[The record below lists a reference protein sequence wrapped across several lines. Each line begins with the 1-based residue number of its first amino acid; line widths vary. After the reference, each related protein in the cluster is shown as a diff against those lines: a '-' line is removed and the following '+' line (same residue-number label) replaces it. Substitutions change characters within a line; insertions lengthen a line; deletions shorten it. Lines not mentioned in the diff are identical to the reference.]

1 LSSGI
6 HNGLI
11 AEIYGS
17 RALAEHCTFCEILKN
32 EKTASY
38 IYEDNRTIAI
48 LDIRPINEGHTLV
61 IPKKH
66 YENLYEIPDEEVAYL
81 FKIVKKVAS
90 AVKKATN
97 ADGISIF
104 QNNGRAAG
112 QVIFHVHVHIIPRY
126 EGQRSHRLRYDA
138 SREKLD
144 EVARK
149 IRNQLTLST

>member
-1 LSSGI
+1 MS
-6 HNGLI
+6 
-11 AEIYGS
+11 
-17 RALAEHCTFCEILKN
+17 EHCTFCEILKN

-38 IYEDNRTIAI
+38 VYEDNRTIAI

-90 AVKKATN
+90 AVKKVTN
-97 ADGISIF
+97 ADGKSIF

-126 EGQRSHRLRYDA
+126 EGQRSHRLRCDA

>member
-1 LSSGI
+1 M
-6 HNGLI
+6 
-11 AEIYGS
+11 
-17 RALAEHCTFCEILKN
+17 AEHCTFCEILKN

-38 IYEDNRTIAI
+38 VYEDNRTIAI
-48 LDIRPINEGHTLV
+48 LDIRPIDEGHTLV

-81 FKIVKKVAS
+81 FKVVKKVAG
-90 AVKKATN
+90 AVKKGIN

-112 QVIFHVHVHIIPRY
+112 QVIFHVHVHIVPRY

-138 SREKLD
+138 SRERLD
-144 EVARK
+144 EVAGK
-149 IRNQLTLST
+149 IRKHLTLST

>member
-1 LSSGI
+1 MSPAVL
-6 HNGLI
+6 NDPT

-17 RALAEHCTFCEILKN
+17 RALTEHCTFCEILEN
-32 EKTASY
+32 ENTASY
-38 IYEDNRTIAI
+38 VYEDNRTIAI

-66 YENLYEIPDEEVAYL
+66 YENLYKIPDEEVAYL
-81 FKIVKKVAS
+81 FKVVKKVAS
-90 AVKKATN
+90 AVKKGIN

-112 QVIFHVHVHIIPRY
+112 QVIFHVHVHIVPRY

-149 IRNQLTLST
+149 IRKHLTLST

>member
-1 LSSGI
+1 LSSRVL
-6 HNGLI
+6 NSLI

-17 RALAEHCTFCEILKN
+17 RTLAEHCTFCEILKN

-38 IYEDNRTIAI
+38 VYEDNNTIAI
-48 LDIRPINEGHTLV
+48 LDIRPIDEGHTLV
-61 IPKKH
+61 IPKTH

-90 AVKKATN
+90 AVQKGIHAE
-97 ADGISIF
+97 GISIF

-112 QVIFHVHVHIIPRY
+112 QVIFHVHVHIVPRY

-149 IRNQLTLST
+149 IRKHLTFSA

>member
-1 LSSGI
+1 M
-6 HNGLI
+6 
-11 AEIYGS
+11 AQ
-17 RALAEHCTFCEILKN
+17 HCIFCNILKN

-38 IYEDNRTIAI
+38 VYKDNRIIAI
-48 LDIRPINEGHTLV
+48 LDIRPVNEGHTLV

-66 YENLYEIPDEEVAYL
+66 YENIYEIPDEEVAYL
-81 FKIVKKVAS
+81 FTIAKRVAN

-112 QVIFHVHVHIIPRY
+112 QVIFHVHVHIIPRH
-126 EGQRSHRLRYDA
+126 EGQRSHRLSHDA
-138 SREKLD
+138 SRKRLD

-149 IRNQLTLST
+149 IRKHLTLPT

>member
-1 LSSGI
+1 M
-6 HNGLI
+6 
-11 AEIYGS
+11 
-17 RALAEHCTFCEILKN
+17 AEHCTFCEILKN

-38 IYEDNRTIAI
+38 VYEDNRTIAI

-144 EVARK
+144 EVAGK
-149 IRNQLTLST
+149 IRKHLTLST

>member
-1 LSSGI
+1 M
-6 HNGLI
+6 
-11 AEIYGS
+11 
-17 RALAEHCTFCEILKN
+17 AEHCTFCEILKN

-38 IYEDNRTIAI
+38 VYEDNGTIAI

-90 AVKKATN
+90 AVKKGIN

-112 QVIFHVHVHIIPRY
+112 QVIFHVHVHIVPRY
-126 EGQRSHRLRYDA
+126 EEQRSHRLRYDA

-149 IRNQLTLST
+149 IRKHLTFST